1 MDSGQSAK
9 EIDAKRVLNNGFALA
24 KSLSW
29 LAMHTETRMQEKFEI
44 YKKGGIFCPFPNCNP
59 SKAKGIF
66 HFLFTNMRLFNIKF

>member
-1 MDSGQSAK
+1 MILDSGQSAK

-44 YKKGGIFCPFPNCNP
+44 DILGIWALLLYKKGGIFCPFPNCNP
-59 SKAKGIF
+59 SKA
-66 HFLFTNMRLFNIKF
+66 